1 MGWKRKGRRL
11 VTAVPGVREGG
22 GGVVDPVPRRRS
34 QYYAVARSPPQPP
47 HSPKPHTPTNLPQD
61 RLGSRRAE
69 RGLRVPRRT
78 TAHFGGPVSPRRSS
92 QSPGT
97 LRHARILSKPRRA
110 TPDRVVSRRPSRATA
125 QDVVGFL
132 RPLPCPADSAGQRR
146 AAWDPSGPSLGRV
159 GSRRASP
166 NHLDPRGATSRH
178 SRGEGHA
185 GLRWSRHTPAGRC
198 LTTRRCDCS
207 GSRRA
212 TQEPLGPP

>member
-1 MGWKRKGRRL
+1 MRGS
-11 VTAVPGVREGG
+11 
-22 GGVVDPVPRRRS
+22 S
-34 QYYAVARSPPQPP
+34 QSHA
-47 HSPKPHTPTNLPQD
+47 
-61 RLGSRRAE
+61 G
-69 RGLRVPRRT
+69 PRRT
-78 TAHFGGPVSPRRSS
+78 ASCHVGQAEPRN
-92 QSPGT
+92 
-97 LRHARILSKPRRA
+97 
-110 TPDRVVSRRPSRATA
+110 TA

-159 GSRRASP
+159 GSRGASP

-207 GSRRA
+207 GSRRV
-212 TQEPLGPP
+212 TQEPLGPPQAADTSGKGNAWPRGITPDPSPRRLLSLFSASRVCARMSASTAKRGRSAEGVQSEK